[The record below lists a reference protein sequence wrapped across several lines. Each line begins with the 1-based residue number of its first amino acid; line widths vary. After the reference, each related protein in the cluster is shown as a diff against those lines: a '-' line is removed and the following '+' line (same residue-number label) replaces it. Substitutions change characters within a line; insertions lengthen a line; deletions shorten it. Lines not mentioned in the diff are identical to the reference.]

1 MSRGRRVQRNVRAV
15 VAAVLLVVSAVAV
28 FAAVAS
34 STAVGAAAIV
44 SVVAGG
50 AAALVLHREVT
61 QTRRAAARTR
71 ARQARS
77 FSTVVTR
84 ASADHARLVAATAT
98 RLGERERT
106 IRRLQRA
113 VGLAVKRADI
123 AEQHA
128 AAAEQRAVAAEE
140 RATAAQAQ
148 LNAEAERA
156 RASQARLSELL
167 DAVLSDRTSTPAVDD
182 TADADGDGADVDDA
196 LPAVIDLLAW
206 EERNSSTRPSSPRR
220 HA

>member
-1 MSRGRRVQRNVRAV
+1 MSRGRRIQRNVRAV
-15 VAAVLLVVSAVAV
+15 VATVLLAVSAAAV

-34 STAVGAAAIV
+34 SAAVGAAAIV
-44 SVVAGG
+44 SVAAGG
-50 AAALVLHREVT
+50 TAALILHREVT
-61 QTRRAAARTR
+61 QTRRMAARSR

-77 FSTVVTR
+77 FNADLTR
-84 ASADHARLVAATAT
+84 TSADHARLVAAIVT

-113 VGLAVKRADI
+113 VSSAQQRADT
-123 AEQHA
+123 AEKLA
-128 AAAEQRAVAAEE
+128 ATAEQRATAAQT

-148 LNAEAERA
+148 LSAEAERA

-167 DAVLSDRTSTPAVDD
+167 DAVLSDRTSTPALDD
-182 TADADGDGADVDDA
+182 TQAADANDAHVDDA

-220 HA
+220 HG